1 MNNQTQ
7 IQKVGA
13 GELIW
18 LLVNKATGAI
28 MPGGAH
34 TSEERALGTIKQMEA
49 DFDDEVGVW
58 EVKSVEIDW

>member
-1 MNNQTQ
+1 MNNE

-18 LLVNKATGAI
+18 LLVNKATGRP
-28 MPGGAH
+28 MEGGAH
-34 TSEERALGTIKQMEA
+34 TSEERAVGTLKQMEA

-58 EVKSVEIDW
+58 EVKAIEIDW